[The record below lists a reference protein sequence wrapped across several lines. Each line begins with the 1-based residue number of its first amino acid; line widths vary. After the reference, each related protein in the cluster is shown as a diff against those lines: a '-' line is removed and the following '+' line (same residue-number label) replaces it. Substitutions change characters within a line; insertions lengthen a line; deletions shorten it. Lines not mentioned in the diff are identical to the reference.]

1 MLRADWLYA
10 TRRSVGRGARAD
22 QAAMLTYTGGDRE
35 VIRHEAGCV
44 RPRPALTALFQYHHS
59 LRAFRVSCVPRMRA
73 LRTLRLLARAIALV
87 A

>member
-1 MLRADWLYA
+1 MRTPA
-10 TRRSVGRGARAD
+10 T
-22 QAAMLTYTGGDRE
+22 
-35 VIRHEAGCV
+35 
-44 RPRPALTALFQYHHS
+44 PALTALFQYHHS